1 MVNRTLR
8 NAIAQPNC
16 ADVFSDTLTVE
27 RNDFQDRLGRREGG
41 EVITSICAWDPGL
54 SWVVIG
60 SGIDPLLVTL
70 FAGPQMF
77 ASTAVVSAIMMAC
90 KKT

>member
-41 EVITSICAWDPGL
+41 EVITSGP

-70 FAGPQMF
+70 FAVPLMF
-77 ASTAVVSAIMMAC
+77 ASTAVVPAMMMAC